1 MLGGEAW
8 SGQRATSGRDFHMHG
23 ENALAIHH
31 LIDLVVLKLILILIR
46 VHLFSVEDI
55 LVSALALVLNLGE
68 LLRS

>member
-1 MLGGEAW
+1 
-8 SGQRATSGRDFHMHG
+8 MHG